1 MCLDEKS
8 ATEAVKNGRTELRGL
23 IQMAMKDCEKP
34 CKIRNYKFSPLIT
47 NDIDENTT
55 KSYFYVGLVSTTGH
69 LMSERNFGV
78 FKSPKKRTF
87 LKDFCPSHTT
97 YS

>member
-1 MCLDEKS
+1 MCPDEKL
-8 ATEAVKNGRTELRGL
+8 AAEAVKNGRTELRAL

-55 KSYFYVGLVSTTGH
+55 NSYFYVGLV
-69 LMSERNFGV
+69 RI
-78 FKSPKKRTF
+78 KSV
-87 LKDFCPSHTT
+87 HT
-97 YS
+97 YLFNRW